1 MDLKFSTKGRVNLLQ
16 MKSVSHFLDTA
27 FKCEQ
32 LLPIS
37 TLEFSQL
44 QGIWKFSFP
53 LSQSGPG
60 KRWVWPAALSGR
72 KCTWDFFSLRSSG
85 VTVQE
90 SELHS

>member
-53 LSQSGPG
+53 LLSLDQG
-60 KRWVWPAALSGR
+60 KGGFGQQHCQAGSAHG
-72 KCTWDFFSLRSSG
+72 TSSA
-85 VTVQE
+85 
-90 SELHS
+90 

>member
-1 MDLKFSTKGRVNLLQ
+1 

-53 LSQSGPG
+53 LLSLDQG
-60 KRWVWPAALSGR
+60 KGAGLASSTVRQEVHMGLLQPEVKWSYCTGVRTALLEG
-72 KCTWDFFSLRSSG
+72 SS
-85 VTVQE
+85 
-90 SELHS
+90 